1 MPSDAP
7 GEPTHRVVLQRVRN
21 RIIEYLELASS
32 FEEQRTYQSRVPV
45 SVPNEVINI
54 WEDWFSGDNELVGPV
69 FTREERDAL
78 DAFHRTWQN
87 VAHSAPDPLPALT
100 EVQSLPHGANFAR
113 PPQMLCWF
121 LAVEASFRKTT
132 KSSFACVSG

>member
-100 EVQSLPHGANFAR
+100 EVQSLPAWGELR
-113 PPQMLCWF
+113 
-121 LAVEASFRKTT
+121 ASAADALLVLGRRGKL
-132 KSSFACVSG
+132 SEDHEI